1 MLLLVG
7 AALCAVTLPA
17 TGAGEPPPP
26 PGLGIRLLEAP
37 TNRASD
43 FRARV
48 YIIDRVAPGTVFTRR
63 FEISNGDREPMDVRL
78 YPAAAEV
85 KEGSF
90 NVKDFGVAG
99 EITQWASITPS
110 TTRLES
116 GGRAQATVTFRV
128 DPKATESEYYGGV
141 VAERPAAQSGS
152 GVGVNLRIA
161 LRVYLSVGPGGEP
174 ASDFAVDSLRG
185 ARHAT
190 GAPVVVAQVK
200 NTGGRA
206 LDLTGDLRLSDGPGG
221 VSAGPFPVRLGTTLG
236 IGQTS
241 PVTSTLSNELAA
253 GPWLARIQ
261 LKSGILTRSA
271 QATISF
277 PDGRGTSGPPVAA
290 VETKPE
296 DGALFPVA
304 IGIGA
309 LLLLALLVTLFLL
322 WRRRPRMAGDPVYT
336 ESS

>member
-1 MLLLVG
+1 MLMLVG
-7 AALCAVTLPA
+7 AVLCVLGTPA
-17 TGAGEPPPP
+17 HSANEPPPP

-37 TNRASD
+37 TNRAND
-43 FRARV
+43 PRARV
-48 YIIDRVAPGTVFTRR
+48 YVIDRVAPGAVFTRK
-63 FEISNGDREPMDVRL
+63 FEISNGDRDAMSVRL

-85 KEGSF
+85 REGSF
-90 NVKDFGVAG
+90 AVKDFGVPG
-99 EITQWASITPS
+99 EITQWASITPA
-110 TTRLES
+110 TAQLPS

-128 DPKATESEYYGGV
+128 DPKATEGEYYGAV
-141 VAERPAAQSGS
+141 VAERPAPKTGS

-185 ARHAT
+185 ARDAT
-190 GAPVVVAQVK
+190 GAPMVVAEVK

-206 LDLTGDLRLSDGPGG
+206 LDLTGVLRLSDGPGG

-241 PVTSTLSNELAA
+241 PVTSVLSKELAA
-253 GPWLARIQ
+253 GPWLAKIE

-277 PDGRGTSGPPVAA
+277 PEGKGTSGPPVAA
-290 VETKPE
+290 VETRPE
-296 DGALFPVA
+296 DGAAFPIAV
-304 IGIGA
+304 GIGA
-309 LLLLALLVTLFLL
+309 LLLLGLFWLLFLL
-322 WRRRPRMAGDPVYT
+322 WRRRDREEEEEP
-336 ESS
+336 S